1 VGCIEATMIALGFLN
16 PRSRLPRILRRSLL
30 VQDGVR
36 PSVIGVQK
44 VVTAFFVA
52 QLRKNAETRT
62 DGMSEPHRSR
72 ETDVKTSWKLT
83 VHTPHIDVAM

>member
-1 VGCIEATMIALGFLN
+1 M
-16 PRSRLPRILRRSLL
+16 
-30 VQDGVR
+30 
-36 PSVIGVQK
+36 QK
-44 VVTAFFVA
+44 LVTAFFVA

-83 VHTPHIDVAM
+83 VHTPRMDVAM